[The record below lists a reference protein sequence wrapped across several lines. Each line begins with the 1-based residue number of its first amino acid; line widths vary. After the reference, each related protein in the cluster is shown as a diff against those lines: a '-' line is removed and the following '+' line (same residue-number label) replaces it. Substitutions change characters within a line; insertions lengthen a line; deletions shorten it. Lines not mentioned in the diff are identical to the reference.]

1 MSPDTTSPDPNGSH
15 PEKHAGAVDSGSQSP
30 PENLNGSTNDAS
42 SVEKTNPRNIHGWK
56 WAVAYSAMLS
66 TTFLFALDNTIVANI
81 QPAIINDFG
90 HLELLSWIGTGFA
103 LGTMFILLWG
113 KVYGVFN
120 IKWVYIFNI
129 FLFEAGSALCGAA
142 PNMETLIIGRV
153 ISGVGGSGM
162 YSGTLTYVSVLSNEQ
177 EKPAYLAGSTVIWGV
192 GSVLGPVV
200 GGAFA
205 ASSATWR
212 WGFYVSLPVGAAFIP
227 VYFLLFPS
235 VDPHPTKTLAEK
247 FRLVDWVNA
256 VIFLAGSAC
265 LTVVLTFGGVVYPF
279 RSGTVIALWTVT
291 GVLLVAFIVML
302 KMHPLVSKENRLYPV
317 HFFKQP
323 TLINMQLQVFLSSGI
338 ILAMTYFIPLYF
350 QFVKGDGALDA
361 GVRLLPLIMF
371 MVVASMVNGF
381 LMPRYGLIPVWYI
394 GGSSLALIGTALMF
408 TVNDTTPNAN
418 IYGYNILVGAGTGC
432 YIVAGFA
439 IVQSLVP
446 GYDVANA
453 VGAMTISQ
461 DLGMVLFLAIS
472 GSLFHNIAVDK
483 VGKALPDV
491 SHTEI
496 GNLIAG
502 STSSAFQALTDAEKA
517 LVIPE
522 IASAMTSIWAFFLAA
537 AALSVVCSLPLLRTK
552 LGGGKNA
559 PAVTAA

>member
-1 MSPDTTSPDPNGSH
+1 MSSEHTSSAPNGANPEKQADTTELGTQGRPGDLGNGNNEATSIDKNSPRD
-15 PEKHAGAVDSGSQSP
+15 
-30 PENLNGSTNDAS
+30 
-42 SVEKTNPRNIHGWK
+42 IHGWK
-56 WAVAYSAMLS
+56 WAVAYAAMLS
-66 TTFLFALDNTIVANI
+66 TTLLFALDNTIVANI

-103 LGTMFILLWG
+103 LGTMFILVWG

-142 PNMETLIIGRV
+142 PNIEALIIGRV
-153 ISGVGGSGM
+153 IAGVGGSGM
-162 YSGTLTYVSVLSNEQ
+162 YSGTLTYVSVLSNDQ

-212 WGFYVSLPVGAAFIP
+212 WGFYVNLPVGAAFAP
-227 VYFLLFPS
+227 AYFLLFPS
-235 VDPHPTKTLAEK
+235 VDPHPSKTLAEK
-247 FRLVDWVNA
+247 FRLVDWVNS

-279 RSGTVIALWTVT
+279 NSGTVIALWTVT
-291 GVLLVAFIVML
+291 GVLLIAFIVLL
-302 KMHPLVSKENRLYPV
+302 KLHPLVTKENRLYPL
-317 HFFKQP
+317 HFFKKP

-338 ILAMTYFIPLYF
+338 ILAMTYYIPLYF
-350 QFVKGDGALDA
+350 QFVKGDGALQA

-371 MVVASMVNGF
+371 MVVASMANGF

-394 GGSSLALIGTALMF
+394 GGSCLALIGTALMY
-408 TVNDTTPNAN
+408 TVNDTTSNAN
-418 IYGYNILVGAGTGC
+418 IYGYNILVGTGAGC

-446 GYDVANA
+446 VHDIANA

-472 GSLFHNIAVDK
+472 GSLFHNVAVDK
-483 VGKALPDV
+483 VGKALPEV
-491 SHTEI
+491 SSTEI

-502 STSSAFQALTDAEKA
+502 SSSSAFQALTDAEKA

-522 IASAMTSIWAFFLAA
+522 IANAMTSIWAFFLAA
-537 AALSVVCSLPLLRTK
+537 AALSVVCSVPLLRAK
-552 LGGGKNA
+552 LGRDKIST
-559 PAVTAA
+559 AVVAA

>member
-1 MSPDTTSPDPNGSH
+1 MDYGNTSPSQNKSGR
-15 PEKHAGAVDSGSQSP
+15 EKHAGAVDSNIQSLP
-30 PENLNGSTNDAS
+30 GELVDCVTTADKPS
-42 SVEKTNPRNIHGWK
+42 PRNIHGWK
-56 WAVAYSAMLS
+56 WAISYSAMLS
-66 TTFLFALDNTIVANI
+66 TTLLFALDNTIVANI

-90 HLELLSWIGTGFA
+90 HLELLTWVGTGFA

-142 PNMETLIIGRV
+142 PNIEALIIGRV
-153 ISGVGGSGM
+153 IAGVGGSGM
-162 YSGTLTYVSVLSNEQ
+162 YSGTLTYVSVLSNDQ
-177 EKPAYLAGSTVIWGV
+177 EKPAYLAGSTVVWGV

-200 GGAFA
+200 GGVFA

-212 WGFYVSLPVGAAFIP
+212 WGFYVNLPIGAAFAPI
-227 VYFLLFPS
+227 YFLLFPS
-235 VDPHPTKTLAEK
+235 VDPYPSKTLAEK
-247 FRLVDWVNA
+247 FRLIDWINA
-256 VIFLAGSAC
+256 AIFLTGSAC
-265 LTVVLTFGGVVYPF
+265 LTVVLTFGGVIYPF
-279 RSGTVIALWTVT
+279 GSGTVIALWTVT
-291 GVLLVAFIVML
+291 GIFLVAFIITL
-302 KMHPLVSKENRLYPV
+302 KLHPLVTNQNRLYPL

-338 ILAMTYFIPLYF
+338 ILAMTYYIPLYF
-350 QFVKGDGALDA
+350 QFVKGDGALEA

-371 MVVASMVNGF
+371 MVVASMANGF

-394 GGSSLALIGTALMF
+394 GGSALALIGTALMY
-408 TVNDTTPNAN
+408 TVDNNTSNAK
-418 IYGYNILVGAGTGC
+418 IYGYNILVGTGAGC

-446 GYDVANA
+446 VHDIANA

-472 GSLFHNIAVDK
+472 GSLFHNVAVDK
-483 VGKALPDV
+483 VGKALPNF
-491 SHTEI
+491 SPAEI

-502 STSSAFQALTDAEKA
+502 SSSKAFQALSDAEKA

-537 AALSVVCSLPLLRTK
+537 AALSVVCSVPLLNAK
-552 LGGGKNA
+552 LSGGVKTVA
-559 PAVTAA
+559 MAAA

>member
-1 MSPDTTSPDPNGSH
+1 
-15 PEKHAGAVDSGSQSP
+15 
-30 PENLNGSTNDAS
+30 
-42 SVEKTNPRNIHGWK
+42 
-56 WAVAYSAMLS
+56 
-66 TTFLFALDNTIVANI
+66 
-81 QPAIINDFG
+81 
-90 HLELLSWIGTGFA
+90 
-103 LGTMFILLWG
+103 
-113 KVYGVFN
+113 
-120 IKWVYIFNI
+120 
-129 FLFEAGSALCGAA
+129 
-142 PNMETLIIGRV
+142 
-153 ISGVGGSGM
+153 
-162 YSGTLTYVSVLSNEQ
+162 
-177 EKPAYLAGSTVIWGV
+177 
-192 GSVLGPVV
+192 
-200 GGAFA
+200 
-205 ASSATWR
+205 
-212 WGFYVSLPVGAAFIP
+212 
-227 VYFLLFPS
+227 
-235 VDPHPTKTLAEK
+235 
-247 FRLVDWVNA
+247 
-256 VIFLAGSAC
+256 
-265 LTVVLTFGGVVYPF
+265 
-279 RSGTVIALWTVT
+279 
-291 GVLLVAFIVML
+291 
-302 KMHPLVSKENRLYPV
+302 
-317 HFFKQP
+317 
-323 TLINMQLQVFLSSGI
+323 
-338 ILAMTYFIPLYF
+338 
-350 QFVKGDGALDA
+350 
-361 GVRLLPLIMF
+361 MF

-453 VGAMTISQ
+453 VGAMTIS
-461 DLGMVLFLAIS
+461 IS

>member
-192 GSVLGPVV
+192 GSVLGPV
-200 GGAFA
+200 
-205 ASSATWR
+205 
-212 WGFYVSLPVGAAFIP
+212 GFYVSLPVGAAFIP

-338 ILAMTYFIPLYF
+338 IL
-350 QFVKGDGALDA
+350 V
-361 GVRLLPLIMF
+361 
-371 MVVASMVNGF
+371 
-381 LMPRYGLIPVWYI
+381 
-394 GGSSLALIGTALMF
+394 
-408 TVNDTTPNAN
+408 
-418 IYGYNILVGAGTGC
+418 GYPHPPA
-432 YIVAGFA
+432 
-439 IVQSLVP
+439 
-446 GYDVANA
+446 
-453 VGAMTISQ
+453 
-461 DLGMVLFLAIS
+461 AIS
-472 GSLFHNIAVDK
+472 DI
-483 VGKALPDV
+483 
-491 SHTEI
+491 E
-496 GNLIAG
+496 
-502 STSSAFQALTDAEKA
+502 LT
-517 LVIPE
+517 VPR
-522 IASAMTSIWAFFLAA
+522 
-537 AALSVVCSLPLLRTK
+537 P
-552 LGGGKNA
+552 
-559 PAVTAA
+559 